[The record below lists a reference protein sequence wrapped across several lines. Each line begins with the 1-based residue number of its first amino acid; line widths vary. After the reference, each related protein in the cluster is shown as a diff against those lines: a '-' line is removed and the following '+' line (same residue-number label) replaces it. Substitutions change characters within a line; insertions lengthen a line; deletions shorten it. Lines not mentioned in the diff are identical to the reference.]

1 MNTGGFNPT
10 GNTMSVL
17 NIQNLKVTFRT
28 SSGTIQAVDGATL
41 DLHERESLALV
52 GETGCGKSTIA
63 HSVLRLL
70 PESAEVSGKI
80 LYNQK
85 NLLQIKEKELIRLRG
100 NHISLIM
107 QNAALALN
115 PVYSIGHQITEPL
128 IVHKKFKKTDAILEA
143 KNLLER
149 LHFKGP
155 SNAIQAYP
163 HEISGGMKQ
172 RVLIGISVIL
182 NPQIVIAD
190 EPTKALDSRL
200 RAMVLEELRLVKEMN
215 HSSMILITHD
225 LHTAREI
232 SDRIAVMYAGEILE
246 TGPTLEFFEQPL
258 HPYSKALLESLPERG
273 FKSIPGATPS
283 MARPPGG
290 CKFHPRCPDKKEICS
305 QKKPDFKK
313 INKRDVKC
321 VKYS

>member
-1 MNTGGFNPT
+1 
-10 GNTMSVL
+10 
-17 NIQNLKVTFRT
+17 
-28 SSGTIQAVDGATL
+28 
-41 DLHERESLALV
+41 
-52 GETGCGKSTIA
+52 
-63 HSVLRLL
+63 
-70 PESAEVSGKI
+70 
-80 LYNQK
+80 
-85 NLLQIKEKELIRLRG
+85 
-100 NHISLIM
+100 M

-115 PVYSIGHQITEPL
+115 PVYTIGHQITEPL
-128 IVHKKFKKTDAILEA
+128 MAHRRLKKTDAMLEA

-155 SNAIQAYP
+155 SKAIRAYP

-182 NPQIVIAD
+182 GPKIIIAD

-200 RAMVLEELRLVKEMN
+200 RDMVLEELRLVKEMH

-225 LHTAREI
+225 LHAAREI

-246 TGPTLEFFEQPL
+246 TGPTLDFFNQPL

-290 CKFHPRCPDKKEICS
+290 CKFHPRCPEKKEICS
-305 QKKPDFKK
+305 QKKPEFKRMG
-313 INKRDVKC
+313 KRDVKC

>member
-1 MNTGGFNPT
+1 
-10 GNTMSVL
+10 MSSL
-17 NIQNLKVTFRT
+17 DIQNLKVTFRT
-28 SSGTIQAVDGATL
+28 SSGTIRAVDGATL
-41 DLHERESLALV
+41 RLHERESLALV

-63 HSVLRLL
+63 HSIFRLL
-70 PESAEVSGKI
+70 PESAEVSGNI
-80 LYNQK
+80 MYNEK
-85 NLLQIKEKELIRLRG
+85 NLLQLHEKELTRLRG
-100 NHISLIM
+100 NHISLVM
-107 QNAALALN
+107 QNPALALN

-128 IVHKKFKKTDAILEA
+128 IVHRKAKKSDAILEA

-155 SNAIQAYP
+155 FNAIGAYP

-182 NPQIVIAD
+182 SPEIIIAD

-225 LHTAREI
+225 LHAAREI
-232 SDRIAVMYAGEILE
+232 SDRIAVMYAGEIVE
-246 TGPTLEFFEQPL
+246 IGPTLEFFKQPL

-290 CKFHPRCPDKKEICS
+290 CKFHPRCPEKKEICP
-305 QKKPDFKK
+305 QKKPDL
-313 INKRDVKC
+313 NRREKREIKC
-321 VKYS
+321 VLYS